1 MFKKIK
7 EYIVN
12 TFCTKYSIPYFLLMV
27 LWSRWLHIKKKN
39 NKYHGDKFMNKLK
52 ENINSLRENN
62 RYFIC
67 LKGAAW
73 DYSYYYIFLK
83 KILELCYIKNIRDI
97 IILWNKKYEDILQL
111 FKKDFPFLDFCLT
124 EDYLFLETESE
135 AEIRKK
141 YKLWSKWYFLDFRDM
156 YDENISLFN
165 IDSNYSHY
173 EYCLGLSRKISDISK
188 IWNKFVL
195 NNGTYDYD
203 KLDTKKLD
211 SIINNYANR
220 ENLII
225 CNFENKSYKLAR
237 KDSIKFKDY
246 LDKIKWIAL
255 NNSIKFVV
263 NSVYDDENLYNDE
276 NILITRLNFQEI
288 IWLAENKKVKLF
300 ISERNWLNDVFKVFY
315 PEINQIIYYPNYYNP
330 ICDKKVYYSLYK
342 EILENLDV
350 KDFWHL
356 PWNNIIE
363 DIRWNYFDTI
373 EKYIYSFGL
382 FF

>member
-1 MFKKIK
+1 MWCIIYNTCIK
-7 EYIVN
+7 YE
-12 TFCTKYSIPYFLLMV
+12 IPYHLSMI
-27 LWSRWLHIKKKN
+27 RWAKRLH
-39 NKYHGDKFMNKLK
+39 
-52 ENINSLRENN
+52 NSLWNAKDIHDYWDNFWKKMKKYVNLLRNN
-62 RYFIC
+62 EKYYIC
-67 LKGAAW
+67 LRGSAG

-83 KILELCYIKNIRDI
+83 ILFLICQTKNITNVV
-97 IILWNKKYEDILQL
+97 ILWNKKYEDILKL
-111 FKKDFPFLDFCLT
+111 FLKNFSFLDFCLV
-124 EDYLFLETESE
+124 DDFSFLETESE
-135 AEIRKK
+135 IRIRNK
-141 YKLWSKWYFLDFRDM
+141 YGLWCEWIFFDLRDM
-156 YDENISLFN
+156 YNDCVKLFTN
-165 IDSNYSHY
+165 NSNYSHY
-173 EYCLGLSRKISDISK
+173 EYCLNLSRKISDISK